1 MYKSKFKK
9 FGGEQIPD
17 VVEYIKEIME
27 REPGSVVSV
36 GCDSIQVRRRTI
48 YAVTVMIYDTEV
60 KKGAHVVFFRESCPK
75 IRETQERL
83 YKEAQ
88 FLHDVGTWIND
99 ELEKVGVTRDLP
111 ELEKR
116 KYKYHL
122 QKSAGEYAN
131 IELHNEEAVVRNLV
145 MTDVDLMDTKATI
158 DFIAK
163 AKPSLIIDAA
173 AKVGG
178 IGANNSFP
186 VEFLADNLTIQSNL
200 MNAAHKAGVPNFVFL
215 GSSCIYPRN
224 CAQPI
229 KEEYLMT
236 GPLEETNSAYAVA
249 KIAGIEMVNSYRKE
263 YGTKWISLM
272 PTNLYG
278 PRDNFDLA
286 ASHVLPAFIRRF
298 VEAAESGASKVTLW
312 GSGAPLREFLHVDDL
327 AKAVVLAAEKYD
339 SSMHL
344 NVGTGEDLSIK
355 ALAQKVANAAGFTG
369 QIEWDA
375 SKPDGTPRK
384 VLDVSRMRALGWK
397 PTITL
402 DEGIASTIAWYKEA
416 NARGEVRK

>member
-1 MYKSKFKK
+1 MTVIVAGATGLAGSAIVKAFESK
-9 FGGEQIPD
+9 GQSVIGIN
-17 VVEYIKEIME
+17 
-27 REPGSVVSV
+27 RSVV
-36 GCDSIQVRRRTI
+36 
-48 YAVTVMIYDTEV
+48 
-60 KKGAHVVFFRESCPK
+60 
-75 IRETQERL
+75 
-83 YKEAQ
+83 
-88 FLHDVGTWIND
+88 N
-99 ELEKVGVTRDLP
+99 
-111 ELEKR
+111 
-116 KYKYHL
+116 
-122 QKSAGEYAN
+122 
-131 IELHNEEAVVRNLV
+131 
-145 MTDVDLMDTKATI
+145 LMDAKTTI

-186 VEFLADNLTIQSNL
+186 VEFLADNLTIQGNL

-215 GSSCIYPRN
+215 GSSCIYPRD

-236 GPLEETNSAYAVA
+236 GPLEETNSAYAIA
-249 KIAGIEMVNSYRKE
+249 KIAGIELVNSYRKE

-278 PRDNFDLA
+278 PKDNFDLT

-298 VEAAESGASKVTLW
+298 VEAADSGARTATLW
-312 GSGAPLREFLHVDDL
+312 GSGSPLREFLHVDDL
-327 AKAVVLAAEKYD
+327 AQAVVVASERYD
-339 SSMHL
+339 SSLHL
-344 NVGTGEDLSIK
+344 NVGSGEDLSIK
-355 ALAQKVANAAGFTG
+355 ELATKVAAAAGFTG
-369 QIEWDA
+369 QILWDS

-384 VLDVSRMRALGWK
+384 VLDVSRMKALGWK

-402 DEGIASTIAWYKEA
+402 DKGIASTIAWYKEA

>member
-1 MYKSKFKK
+1 LNVIVA
-9 FGGEQIPD
+9 GATGLA
-17 VVEYIKEIME
+17 
-27 REPGSVVSV
+27 GSAIVKAFESQGQEVIGINRSV
-36 GCDSIQVRRRTI
+36 
-48 YAVTVMIYDTEV
+48 
-60 KKGAHVVFFRESCPK
+60 
-75 IRETQERL
+75 
-83 YKEAQ
+83 
-88 FLHDVGTWIND
+88 
-99 ELEKVGVTRDLP
+99 
-111 ELEKR
+111 
-116 KYKYHL
+116 
-122 QKSAGEYAN
+122 
-131 IELHNEEAVVRNLV
+131 
-145 MTDVDLMDTKATI
+145 VDLMDTKATEE
-158 DFIAK
+158 FIAK
-163 AKPSLIIDAA
+163 TKPSLIVDAA

-178 IGANNSFP
+178 IGANNSYP
-186 VEFLADNLTIQSNL
+186 VEFLSNNIAIQGNL
-200 MNAAHKAGVPNFVFL
+200 MRAAHKAGISNFVFL
-215 GSSCIYPRN
+215 GSSCIYPRDI
-224 CAQPI
+224 AQPI

-236 GPLEETNSAYAVA
+236 GPLEATNSAYAVA
-249 KIAGIEMVNSYRKE
+249 KIAGIEMIKSYRKE

-298 VEAAESGASKVTLW
+298 IEAVETGAPKVTLW
-312 GSGAPLREFLHVDDL
+312 GSGSPLREFLHVDDL
-327 AKAVVLAAEKYD
+327 AKAVVVAAENYD

-355 ALAQKVANAAGFTG
+355 QLAEKVANAAGFTG

-384 VLDVSRMRALGWK
+384 VLDVSRIKALGWK